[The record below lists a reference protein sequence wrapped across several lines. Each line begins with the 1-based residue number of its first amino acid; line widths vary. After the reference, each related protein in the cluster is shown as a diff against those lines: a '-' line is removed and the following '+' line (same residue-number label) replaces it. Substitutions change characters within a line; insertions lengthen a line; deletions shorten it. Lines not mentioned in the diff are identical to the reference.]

1 MSVVSASGSSTAS
14 DRRTDLILNESLNRR
29 IFMLALPTL
38 LQQLLTFCVGMF
50 DTWLSGRIDA
60 AATSAIG
67 VAAYLGWLAS
77 MLVNTVG
84 IGTTA
89 MVARHCGSR
98 QPDDANRVMHTAL
111 ILGQIVSMTMV
122 VVLYL
127 MAPVFVRSFQMTGR
141 TAEIAMNYLRV
152 DALGHAL
159 TGVAIIGS
167 CALRGA
173 GDMKRPMLVLSSINV
188 FNIVASLALVYGIGP
203 EAGWSCP
210 VQILPTMGVYG
221 IATGTMSAR
230 LLGGLLM
237 LFVLVKG
244 SGPLK
249 LRWSVLKFDGS
260 IFRRLVRLG
269 SFAGADSL
277 IHWSG
282 HFAFI
287 LIIRHVIVEGVPT
300 DTVFAAHVVGIQVEA
315 ITYLPAIAW
324 GQAAATVIG
333 QCLGARKLRRAFHAG
348 LVAVLQCGLLASG
361 VGLAFYFGADA
372 IYRAMHT
379 DALVGEVGVPAFRVM
394 ALFQV
399 PLIVFLVFRF
409 SLQGAGD
416 TRFPMVTTIL
426 GIGACRIPAAWLG
439 GVVWGYGLVGA
450 WSGMFIDLTF
460 RATMM
465 TTRYLR
471 RKWLRMRV

>member
-1 MSVVSASGSSTAS
+1 
-14 DRRTDLILNESLNRR
+14 
-29 IFMLALPTL
+29 MLALPTL

-50 DTWLSGRIDA
+50 DTWLSGQIDA
-60 AATSAIG
+60 AATSSIG

-89 MVARHCGSR
+89 MVARHCGAR

-111 ILGQIVSMTMV
+111 ILGQIISLTMV
-122 VVLYL
+122 VALFML
-127 MAPVFVRSFQMTGR
+127 APVFVRSFQMTGR
-141 TAEIAMNYLRV
+141 TAEVALNYLRM
-152 DALGHAL
+152 DAFGHAL
-159 TGVAIIGS
+159 TGVALIGAA
-167 CALRGA
+167 ALRGA
-173 GDMKRPMLVLSSINV
+173 GDMKRPMLVLSLINV
-188 FNIVASLALVYGIGP
+188 FNIVTSLACVYGVGP
-203 EAGWSCP
+203 EQGWYCP
-210 VQILPTMGVYG
+210 VLVVSTMGVYG
-221 IATGTMSAR
+221 IAAGTMSAR

-237 LFVLVKG
+237 LFVLWRG
-244 SGPLK
+244 SGSIRLN
-249 LRWSVLKFDGS
+249 WSRLKFDGV
-260 IFRRLVRLG
+260 IFRRLLKLG

-282 HFAFI
+282 QFAFI
-287 LIIRHVIVEGVPT
+287 LIIRQVIVEGVST
-300 DTVFAAHVVGIQVEA
+300 DTVFAAHVVGVQVEA

-348 LVAVLQCGLLASG
+348 LVAVTQCGLLACA
-361 VGLAFYFGADA
+361 VGLTFYFGADM
-372 IYRAMHT
+372 IYRVMHT
-379 DALVGEVGVPAFRVM
+379 DSLVGEVGVPAFRTM
-394 ALFQV
+394 AWFQI
-399 PLIVFLVFRF
+399 PLVVFLVFRF

-416 TRFPMVTTIL
+416 TRFPMLTTIL
-426 GIGACRIPAAWLG
+426 GIGACRLPAAWLG
-439 GVVWGYGLVGA
+439 GVVWRYGLIGA

-471 RKWLRMRV
+471 RKWLRTRV